1 MVAAHPV
8 FGFVWRAEADDLT
21 RGWALSPGSTHQT
34 PEKLEFDIHHCIPL
48 LEVYLAHQYVCPS
61 VGWCHNFLKRLEG
74 TLPCSNRS
82 TFV

>member
-8 FGFVWRAEADDLT
+8 FGFVWRAEAGDLT

-48 LEVYLAHQYVCPS
+48 LEV
-61 VGWCHNFLKRLEG
+61 
-74 TLPCSNRS
+74 
-82 TFV
+82 